1 MAQNSP
7 QFITARIEAMPK
19 GSDLL
24 VAALENEGVDR
35 IFGVPGEENLDFLE
49 SLRNSSI
56 ELVLTRH
63 EQAAAFMAATHGR
76 LTGRP
81 GVCLAT
87 LGPGALNFSTGAA
100 YAHLGAWPMILI
112 TGQKAVMSARQAR
125 FQIVDIVASMKPLT
139 KMTRQIVS
147 PAAIPAMVRDAF
159 RVAMEER
166 PGPVHLELPEDI
178 AGEEVDEVPVIPVH
192 ALDRPVAT
200 AAALDRAAAAI
211 LAAKRPLVMIGAA
224 CSRPSLTE
232 ALSSFVA
239 RTRLPFFNT
248 QMGKGAV
255 TGGSN
260 LYMGT
265 AALSEGDYVHE
276 AVARA
281 DLIIAIG
288 HDTIE
293 KPPFLMKD
301 NGGPKVI
308 HVGFQSATVEQ
319 VYHPDIEVIGDIGA
333 SATALAERL
342 EGRVV
347 EDAGTGELRQK
358 ILSRLNDRAEEDRF
372 PVTPQR
378 LVHDVRRAMPE
389 DGIVCLD
396 NGMYKIWFAR
406 NYRTHVAN
414 TLLLDNALAT
424 MGAGLPSAMMA
435 SILFPQRRVLAVC
448 GDGGFMMNSQEM
460 ETAVR
465 LGLNLV
471 VIVLNDSAY
480 GMIRWK
486 QAVDGFEDFGMR
498 FGNPDFVRYAEAYGA
513 KGSRIT
519 AVDQLVPTI
528 EAAFAGGGVHL
539 LDVPIDYSEN
549 TRVLVEELRNR
560 TPDVGCA

>member
-1 MAQNSP
+1 
-7 QFITARIEAMPK
+7 MPK

-49 SLRNSSI
+49 SLRNSRI

-147 PAAIPAMVRDAF
+147 PAAIPALVRDAF

-166 PGPVHLELPEDI
+166 PGPVHLELPEDV
-178 AGEEVDEVPVIPVH
+178 AGEEVDAVPVIPVH
-192 ALDRPVAT
+192 PLDRPVAPE
-200 AAALDRAAAAI
+200 AALDRAVTAI
-211 LAAKRPLVMIGAA
+211 LAAKRPLVMIGAT
-224 CSRPSLTE
+224 CSRPSLTD

-342 EGRVV
+342 AGRVV

-372 PVTPQR
+372 PLTPQR
-378 LVHDVRRAMPE
+378 LVHDVRQAMPE

-435 SILFPQRRVLAVC
+435 SMLFPQRRVLAVC

-528 EAAFAGGGVHL
+528 EAALAGGGVHL

-549 TRVLVEELRNR
+549 TRVLVDELRNR